1 MTFIPE
7 SVRFA
12 SESFSVVYAVII
24 AVLAAIVMTGF
35 WEFLFQEIKLKRHEQ
50 KCRRITATRQKI
62 ESDRDLGR
70 GNGIDVGGGRECATI
85 AKSGQSTMR
94 HFGGAVELL
103 QKLDS
108 NRMCNNA
115 IVDRVTQSPVSDL
128 RRIRSARSS
137 AKGNVQGSKEPV
149 LFHGKGSKGE
159 LRQQKA
165 GVSRPPHPCSWSRHG
180 AEYSACRATDRPSWP
195 RPSKRF

>member
-12 SESFSVVYAVII
+12 SESVSVVSAVII

-50 KCRRITATRQKI
+50 KCRRTTANFGRAI
-62 ESDRDLGR
+62 ER
-70 GNGIDVGGGRECATI
+70 
-85 AKSGQSTMR
+85 
-94 HFGGAVELL
+94 L

-108 NRMCNNA
+108 NRMGNNP
-115 IVDRVTQSPVSDL
+115 IVDRVTQGLVSDL
-128 RRIRSARSS
+128 PRIRSARSS
-137 AKGNVQGSKEPV
+137 AKGSKDLPV

-159 LRQQKA
+159 LRQQN
-165 GVSRPPHPCSWSRHG
+165 GQRR
-180 AEYSACRATDRPSWP
+180 CR
-195 RPSKRF
+195 

>member
-12 SESFSVVYAVII
+12 SESFSVVSAVII

-50 KCRRITATRQKI
+50 KCRR
-62 ESDRDLGR
+62 
-70 GNGIDVGGGRECATI
+70 
-85 AKSGQSTMR
+85 M
-94 HFGGAVELL
+94 HFRRAVERL

-108 NRMCNNA
+108 NRMGNTP
-115 IVDRVTQSPVSDL
+115 IVDRVTQGSVSDL
-128 RRIRSARSS
+128 PRIRSARSS
-137 AKGNVQGSKEPV
+137 AKGNVEGSKDLPV

-159 LRQQKA
+159 LRQQK
-165 GVSRPPHPCSWSRHG
+165 GQRR
-180 AEYSACRATDRPSWP
+180 CR
-195 RPSKRF
+195 